1 MVRDI
6 VSLQDGRVPVVFALY
21 LTHSHHAEESLF
33 DRTVTD
39 SQSSYSGRLGGS
51 TRNDHGS
58 SLLDICVESL
68 KIEIGNVDSAILDAV
83 RRQSRSG
90 SNARERLLKA
100 QKTIQQVMSEVS
112 VCRKMA
118 EESEQMAQ
126 DICIDVRQLD
136 NAKKNLTTAIYALRR
151 LSMLVE
157 GVDQLQVAAEKR
169 NFRDAGNLLG
179 AVKQLQSHF
188 TSYTHIA
195 KVAEVKGR
203 VQALEQSLRLASLRE
218 FELLGEDPPPPHV
231 VQVLKDCCA
240 VTSAIGTT
248 ARDELVDII
257 CRREMN
263 MYTQIFGTVG
273 ETAKLE
279 RTVNRYKWFIR
290 RLESRRM
297 IWSIFPEEWRVT
309 QLLALKYCS
318 ITKSELAEILS
329 DADPEILAKDVDGLL
344 KAVEATNV
352 FEAEMSRRFSEQDDV
367 QLEDGNDDDG
377 DNGFFSYNK
386 DSSDKDDLS
395 TSDAIR
401 RKYQQRRLGQAST
414 TPDAA
419 LQKEEK
425 RILMEGAAEAAVK
438 YASFKNAISPV
449 FEPYMFLYTDDVL
462 QTLSR
467 KLESS
472 VVNEKWVQMSDD
484 QMILKSSDDL
494 TSMIREELRHCS
506 SKISKREP
514 LVELGKT
521 FQKLY
526 ETYAAALISKIPKT
540 SGGEMAGVATI
551 GSTSWHIKVSQ
562 EDIRIICLII
572 RTSDHCISMVQQLEN
587 AIEKYVDSDFKGRVD
602 LSGAED
608 GFNNA
613 VTFALSALLLGVET
627 QLDIPLSVLMRHNW
641 EAFDIT
647 GDQSD
652 FASQA
657 CSIISDTGRRIRPPN
672 LSQNYFTFFCDK
684 LVRSFAPRLFD
695 AVFRCGPIRQ
705 AGGQQLRLDLEALRS
720 AFVSMAKEGS
730 FLGSRQGSPSKHL
743 ESNDTTVGLK
753 SGDAWLESYS
763 RDVASAFK
771 VTESVLKVVS
781 SPLETVV
788 ETILELMPGASKTDL
803 QHILELMGIKKA
815 DMVKV
820 LEEFGRKSKQAAE
833 SPRKG
838 STRSKPLPAPVF
850 GMGMN
855 TNSFSLP
862 PAAAAKASAA
872 AQDMASHISRIKS
885 TANAQAAKFSA
896 AMKSQSNLR
905 FN

>member
-1 MVRDI
+1 M
-6 VSLQDGRVPVVFALY
+6 Y
-21 LTHSHHAEESLF
+21 LCAEESLF
-33 DRTVTD
+33 DRTVHVD
-39 SQSSYSGRLGGS
+39 QGQGEES
-51 TRNDHGS
+51 T
-58 SLLDICVESL
+58 SLLDMCIESL
-68 KIEIGNVDSAILDAV
+68 KIEIGNVDGAILDAV

-90 SNARERLLKA
+90 SNARERLLSA
-100 QKTIQQVMSEVS
+100 HGTIQEVMAQVA
-112 VCRKMA
+112 VCRKMT
-118 EESEQMAQ
+118 EESERMAT
-126 DICIDVRQLD
+126 DICKDVRQLD
-136 NAKKNLTTAIYALRR
+136 NAKKNLTTAITGLRR

-169 NFRDAGNLLG
+169 NFKDAGNLLG

-188 TSYTHIA
+188 TSYSHIA
-195 KVAEVKGR
+195 KVAEIKGR

-240 VTSAIGTT
+240 VTGAIGTA

-290 RLESRRM
+290 RLDSRRM

-309 QLLALKYCS
+309 QLLALTYCS

-329 DADPEILAKDVDGLL
+329 DADPEVLAKDVDGLL

-352 FEAEMSRRFSEQDDV
+352 FEGEMARRFSELQDDTSIGG
-367 QLEDGNDDDG
+367 DGDDD
-377 DNGFFSYNK
+377 DGFFSYKNESERAGTVSTADAIK
-386 DSSDKDDLS
+386 KKYRQRGVG
-395 TSDAIR
+395 TSDAAI
-401 RKYQQRRLGQAST
+401 
-414 TPDAA
+414 
-419 LQKEEK
+419 QKEEK
-425 RILMEGAAEAAVK
+425 RALMEDAAEAAVK
-438 YASFKNAISPV
+438 HASFKNSISPV

-462 QTLSR
+462 QTLSHT
-467 KLESS
+467 LEAS
-472 VVNEKWVQMSDD
+472 VVTEKWVQMSDD

-514 LVELGKT
+514 LVELGKV
-521 FQKLY
+521 FEKLY
-526 ETYAAALISKIPKT
+526 KSYASALISKLPKT
-540 SGGEMAGVATI
+540 SAGQMTGNASI

-562 EDIRIICLII
+562 EDVRILCLII
-572 RTSDHCISMVQQLEN
+572 WTSDHCISMVQQLEN
-587 AIEKYVDSDFKGRVD
+587 AMEKHLDADFKGCID
-602 LSGAED
+602 MSGAED
-608 GFNNA
+608 AFNN
-613 VTFALSALLLGVET
+613 VITYSLSVMLLGVET
-627 QLDIPLSVLMRHNW
+627 QLDIPLSALMRHNW

-652 FASQA
+652 FIREA

-672 LSQNYFTFFCDK
+672 LSRNYFTFFCDK
-684 LVRSFAPRLFD
+684 IIRSFAPRLFD

-705 AGGQQLRLDLEALRS
+705 AGGQQLRLDLEALKG

-730 FLGSRQGSPSKHL
+730 FIGGRQGSPVKQNQKV
-743 ESNDTTVGLK
+743 EST
-753 SGDAWLESYS
+753 SGVQAEKVWVESYA

-788 ETILELMPGASKTDL
+788 ETFSELMPGASQTDL
-803 QHILELMGIKKA
+803 QHILELMGIKKS

-820 LEEFGRKSKQAAE
+820 LDEFEKKSKQTLK
-833 SPRKG
+833 SPQ
-838 STRSKPLPAPVF
+838 SSKPLPAPVF
-850 GMGMN
+850 SMGMHA
-855 TNSFSLP
+855 NSFSLP

-872 AQDMASHISRIKS
+872 AQDMASHISRIRS
-885 TANAQAAKFSA
+885 SANAQAAKFSA
-896 AMKSQSNLR
+896 AMKSQSSLR
-905 FN
+905 FNK